1 MYIIDSHCDSIERLA
16 APLVCK
22 HNFSSN
28 YPQLQFVA
36 MFVCHEG
43 EDGDTSYKRTVRYL
57 EHFDESIKNEHTK
70 IQKVTDFRGILS
82 AFECKKHA
90 ALLAVEGGQG
100 IAHSLDNFVMLYNRG
115 VRVFGLAWVHSDLAK
130 SNRLKKG
137 EADTGLTDFGR
148 QVVNTGN
155 ELGMIFDVSHL
166 SDKSFWDVAAIS
178 KKPIIA
184 THSNLRAV
192 CPHSRNLTDDMA
204 LEIKRQGGMIGLN
217 LYPDFIKEGGATLDD
232 LITHVD
238 HALSLGLEN
247 NLGFGFDIDG
257 TDGLYPAPLD
267 ESGSIHDAVIKKLLT
282 VYPQAVVEKIAYKNY
297 LEFLKKNL

>member
-1 MYIIDSHCDSIERLA
+1 MYIIDSHCDSIERLDS
-16 APLVCK
+16 PLVCK
-22 HNFSSN
+22 HNFSSK

-36 MFVCHEG
+36 MFVCHDG
-43 EDGDTSYKRTVRYL
+43 EDGDASFLRMQRYL
-57 EHFDESIKNEHTK
+57 EHFDKSIKNEHTK
-70 IQKVTDFRGILS
+70 IEKVTDFNGILS
-82 AFECKKHA
+82 AFEQKKHA
-90 ALLAVEGGQG
+90 ALLTVEGGRAING
-100 IAHSLDNFVMLYNRG
+100 SIENLKYVYGRG
-115 VRVFGLAWVHSDLAK
+115 VRVFGLSWGHTDLAK

-137 EADTGLTDFGR
+137 EADTGLTPLGR
-148 QVVNTGN
+148 KVIKAGN

-178 KKPIIA
+178 KKPMIA
-184 THSNLRAV
+184 THSNFRKV

-217 LYPDFIKEGGATLDD
+217 LYPDFVKSGGATLDD
-232 LITHVD
+232 LIFHVE

-267 ESGSIHDAVIKKLLT
+267 ENSSIHDAVIKKLLT